1 MARTL
6 ISFDWAMKRLLR
18 QKANFGILEGFLS
31 VLLKRDIIILNLL
44 ESESNA
50 GEEEQKTNRVD
61 MLVENEDKERLIIEL
76 QYSKEFDYRYGE
88 PFQRMLFATSK
99 HLTETLQKGN
109 PYQDIKKVYSINLIY
124 FDLGHGTDY
133 VYHGKTEFIGIHQND
148 VLGLSVR
155 QKELFLKDNV
165 YEIFPEYY
173 VIKINN
179 FDDIAKDNLDQWI
192 YYFKNGKIKDE
203 FNARGLAEVKSQLQ
217 FDELSEPERQAYN
230 RHEKMLLSE
239 RGIISTA
246 RIEGLAD
253 GRAEGRVQGRAEGK
267 AEGKAEGEKQ
277 AKIET
282 ALKMKNKGFEDSVI
296 AELTGLSLD
305 EVVVLTKT

>member
-6 ISFDWAMKRLLR
+6 ISFDWALKRLLR

-31 VLLKRDIIILNLL
+31 VLLKRDIVILNLL

-50 GEEEQKTNRVD
+50 DDNEQKINRVD
-61 MLVENEDKERLIIEL
+61 MLVENEDKERIIIEL
-76 QYSKEFDYRYGE
+76 QFSKEFDY
-88 PFQRMLFATSK
+88 FQRILFATSK
-99 HLTETLQKGN
+99 HLTETLQKGK
-109 PYQDIKKVYSINLIY
+109 PYQDIKKVFSVNLIY

-133 VYHGKTEFIGIHQND
+133 VYHGKTEFIGIHKHD

-179 FDDIAKDNLDQWI
+179 FDNVAKDGLDEWI
-192 YYFKNGKIKDE
+192 YYFKNNEIKDD
-203 FNARGLAEVKSQLQ
+203 FNARGLAEVRNQLI
-217 FDELSEPERQAYN
+217 FDDLNDKERQAYKQY
-230 RHEKMLLSE
+230 EKDLLSQKST
-239 RGIISTA
+239 IFTA
-246 RIEGLAD
+246 R
-253 GRAEGRVQGRAEGK
+253 VEGK
-267 AEGKAEGEKQ
+267 AEGLAEGLAAGEYQ
-277 AKIET
+277 AKLET
-282 ALKMKNKGFEDSVI
+282 AQKMKVKGFDNEVI

-305 EVVVLTKT
+305 EVMALFKI